1 MKGRL
6 NPRPFEAL
14 SFMEVVMM
22 TPILTTEA
30 FAALG
35 APSLVY
41 VRPIKAAEI
50 IANTHPSQI
59 QSFELDPE
67 QTLYAVHRADGER
80 LAILTDRDAAMA
92 AALAHELAPVSV
104 H

>member
-1 MKGRL
+1 
-6 NPRPFEAL
+6 
-14 SFMEVVMM
+14 M
-22 TPILTTEA
+22 TVSNLTSEA

-35 APSLVY
+35 APNLVY

-50 IANTHPSQI
+50 MADTPIETIRGFDLSP
-59 QSFELDPE
+59 D
-67 QTLYAVHRADGER
+67 QTLYAVHRADGAR
-80 LAILTDRDAAMA
+80 IAVLGDKDSAIA

>member
-1 MKGRL
+1 
-6 NPRPFEAL
+6 
-14 SFMEVVMM
+14 M
-22 TPILTTEA
+22 TPQVLSHEA

-35 APSLVY
+35 GPDLVY

-50 IANTHPSQI
+50 MADTPVEVI
-59 QSFELDPE
+59 QGIELDPE

-80 LAILTDRDAAMA
+80 LAVMVDRNAAVA
-92 AALAHELAPVSV
+92 AAIAHELAPVSV

>member
-1 MKGRL
+1 
-6 NPRPFEAL
+6 
-14 SFMEVVMM
+14 M
-22 TPILTTEA
+22 TPQLTIEA
-30 FAALG
+30 FTALG
-35 APSLVY
+35 APDLVY

-50 IANTHPSQI
+50 FADTPIDDI
-59 QSFELDPE
+59 KVIDLDPE

-80 LAILTDRDAAMA
+80 LAVMIDRGSAVA

>member
-1 MKGRL
+1 
-6 NPRPFEAL
+6 
-14 SFMEVVMM
+14 M
-22 TPILTTEA
+22 TPQLLTREA

-35 APSLVY
+35 GPDLVY

-50 IANTHPSQI
+50 LADTPVGVVEGIDLQP
-59 QSFELDPE
+59 D

-80 LAILTDRDAAMA
+80 LAVMIDRNAAVA